1 MGEIAHPG
9 AAPFLLDRDAQQAKL
24 AHWRPQVAWKIVA
37 AIDLG
42 GARRDLVAGKVR
54 YGFAQPVEV
63 FAEPEIEACPGI
75 WDHARCILAAEA
87 ELYPWTLKVSA
98 MGDLDLR

>member
-63 FAEPEIEACPGI
+63 LAEPEIEACPGI
-75 WDHARCILAAEA
+75 
-87 ELYPWTLKVSA
+87 
-98 MGDLDLR
+98 GDQSHGLVTPRWASSGFVTAISMRNALL